1 MSERGLPPFGRLDM
15 NCPMVT
21 VKQLQGEEWLVTVD
35 AKTRTEH
42 QVRVTEADVRRLGK
56 EHSVE
61 ELLKAS
67 FEFLLEREPNTSI
80 LSSFDLPVIGRYFP
94 EYEKELKRI
103 LTK

>member
-1 MSERGLPPFGRLDM
+1 
-15 NCPMVT
+15 VIA
-21 VKQLQGEEWLVTVD
+21 VKQLRSEEWLVTVD

-42 QVRVTEADVRRLGK
+42 RVRVAEADVRRLGHG
-56 EHSVE
+56 HSAE

-80 LSSFDLPVIGRYFP
+80 LSSFDLPVIERYFP
-94 EYEKELKRI
+94 EYEGELKRM